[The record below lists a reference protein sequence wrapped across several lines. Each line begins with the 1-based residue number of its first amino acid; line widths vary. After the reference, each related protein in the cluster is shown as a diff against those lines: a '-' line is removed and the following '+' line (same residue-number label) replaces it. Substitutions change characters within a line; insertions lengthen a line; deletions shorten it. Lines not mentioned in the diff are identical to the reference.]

1 MNKHGKTLVRDI
13 CIKRIKIFT
22 CVPFDLNYFYDRCN
36 AKDLIQYIYTYNE
49 NTRID
54 QLKIMLI
61 MIEHLGAINQNY
73 SYKTNCYSLIRP
85 GLPRNMMLNTSQLR
99 VNRLP
104 NLFVSSSILPF
115 LCDFV
120 IFRKLPTT

>member
-1 MNKHGKTLVRDI
+1 MYRSIWTI
-13 CIKRIKIFT
+13 FKI
-22 CVPFDLNYFYDRCN
+22 D

-73 SYKTNCYSLIRP
+73 SYKTNCYPLIRP

>member
-1 MNKHGKTLVRDI
+1 
-13 CIKRIKIFT
+13 
-22 CVPFDLNYFYDRCN
+22 
-36 AKDLIQYIYTYNE
+36 
-49 NTRID
+49 
-54 QLKIMLI
+54 

-73 SYKTNCYSLIRP
+73 SYKTNCYPLIRP

-104 NLFVSSSILPF
+104 NLYVSSSILPF